1 MVTLTF
7 TNGGY
12 CEFAGLSTD
21 SKPTENVATGSLF
34 HEVDTKKIYAF
45 NGTEWVE
52 QVTLGE

>member
-1 MVTLTF
+1 MVNLTY

-34 HEVDTKKIYAF
+34 HEVNTKKIYAF